1 MKYPLISIEIITVYL
16 IQLKEI
22 SHLPQKK
29 KISNTESQ
37 GTQLHIIK

>member
-1 MKYPLISIEIITVYL
+1 MKYPIISIEIITVYL

-29 KISNTESQ
+29 NKQYWAT
-37 GTQLHIIK
+37 GDPVT